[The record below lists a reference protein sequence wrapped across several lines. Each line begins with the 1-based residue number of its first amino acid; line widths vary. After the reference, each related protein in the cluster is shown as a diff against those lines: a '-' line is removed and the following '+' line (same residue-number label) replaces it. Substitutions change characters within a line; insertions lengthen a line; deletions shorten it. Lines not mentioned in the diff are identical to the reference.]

1 MVVEALRTEGWKV
14 AHGARYCLLV
24 AWTLGAVSSGCGGE
38 SRGELVSLD
47 AGLDGDSDGLA
58 DVPATDT
65 ETGSDAPVLV
75 DPPANGPCVTISALP
90 NPVGELPYGR
100 MFFSGPGELWSVSGI
115 AIPYDSIGGTLHWTE
130 ATGWERIP
138 MPEGS
143 LRIWPFAGV
152 TALATLDDAPAFG
165 NTTERPFHEDTSALN
180 SCSSWFL
187 AESLGM
193 PWIGNN
199 GGCAQRRLQAILVYP
214 GGEKFRILSFGR
226 YDESPRLTDSSTGE
240 TFQLQGWIHDDELWY
255 LRYTAV
261 GRWHVRSGRLTKVAV
276 IDLDALQMRAVD
288 GVPAIDGYGAV
299 AVRDHELW
307 LHGADESNSPVLAR
321 IDPATASATLFDA
334 SGLPRPGIPNIEQD
348 LLAHDGSRLWKL
360 RFDEGSVIVGTL
372 DLATQSARVHPV
384 VGDVE
389 AARALFLP
397 VQANLLEPGVVSH
410 EFNGFRPPESLR
422 VLPIGE
428 GEIVVA
434 RQWGEFAGV
443 RISLTCP

>member
-1 MVVEALRTEGWKV
+1 MVVEALRTGGWKV
-14 AHGARYCLLV
+14 AHAARSFLLV
-24 AWTLGAVSSGCGGE
+24 AWTLGTVSSGCGGE
-38 SRGELVSLD
+38 SQAVLVSLD

-58 DVPATDT
+58 DVPTTDTDT
-65 ETGSDAPVLV
+65 ETESDAPVLV
-75 DPPANGPCVTISALP
+75 DPPANGPCVKVSTLP

-100 MFFSGPGELWSVSGI
+100 MFFSGPGELWSVSGTT
-115 AIPYDSIGGTLHWTE
+115 PFNEGGTFVWTE
-130 ATGWERIP
+130 QTGWEFV
-138 MPEGS
+138 S
-143 LRIWPFAGV
+143 LPSSAPIWAFSGV

-165 NTTERPFHEDTSALN
+165 NTTERPFHEDISALN
-180 SCSSWFL
+180 FCSSWFL

-214 GGEKFRILSFGR
+214 GGDKYRILSFGR

-276 IDLDALQMRAVD
+276 IDLDALQMKAVD

-299 AVRDHELW
+299 AVRDHEVW
-307 LHGADESNSPVLAR
+307 LHGVDESNSPVLAR

-397 VQANLLEPGVVSH
+397 AQANLLEPGVISH